1 MRLLSPPSLQWI
13 AGADVIV
20 GFAFGI
26 LAIVSFPRWIAMFDA
41 FMAGAAFVAALHSL
55 RLVRTNRMVEGM
67 NGAIEKLIQ
76 VNAELINQLAN
87 RDDGSPPLSP
97 GGSQ

>member
-1 MRLLSPPSLQWI
+1 MKLPSPPTLQWI
-13 AGADVIV
+13 AASDVVV

-26 LAIVSFPRWIAMFDA
+26 LAIVSPPGWVAMFDA
-41 FMAGAAFVAALHSL
+41 FMAGAAFVAAMHTF
-55 RLVRTNRMVEGM
+55 RLVRTHRMMQGM
-67 NGAIEKLIQ
+67 NAAIEQLIQ
-76 VNAELINQLAN
+76 ANMALISQLAD